1 MASCSLARWP
11 YTRRMIAMRSRTAQE
26 LLVALAL
33 ISSAGLSVAQSCLAI
48 PSDTPG
54 LGSPSNVPFGNN
66 NVTDPVFSDTR
77 YQVLIAAALM
87 GNQPRHICDLQVATS
102 GSRLREFEELTVTL
116 GHNSSGQLLS
126 QMNLNLS
133 GPSQV
138 VSVSRW
144 RLPTTASTWTPL
156 GLSFD
161 FMYDPAIGD
170 LVVEFRVRGGGAASG
185 VGSAGLRTDQSLPYV
200 WTQGGGYSGNA
211 FSGGGIKLKLCS
223 DTNNLLALGG
233 GCVGSNGATPE
244 LSYSGSAMLGG
255 AGFQVHLSNGA
266 SNPASP
272 VALVWSFG
280 LRTLP
285 VDLGLIGA
293 TGCSTHCF
301 GDVSELLF
309 STGGSV
315 SQQLVPPNAP
325 LVCLPVWNQWF
336 VFDPGANSLGVT
348 TSNLG
353 RVIVGS

>member
-1 MASCSLARWP
+1 
-11 YTRRMIAMRSRTAQE
+11 MISIQCRPAQA
-26 LLVALAL
+26 LLVVMVLVSGAEE
-33 ISSAGLSVAQSCLAI
+33 SVAQSCLAI

-77 YQVLIAAALM
+77 YQVLVAASLM
-87 GNQPRHICDLQVATS
+87 GNQPRQICDLQIATS

-116 GHNSSGQLLS
+116 GHNSSGQLAS
-126 QMNLNLS
+126 QMTQNLS

-144 RLPTTASTWTPL
+144 RLPTTANTWTPL
-156 GLSFD
+156 GLAFD

-185 VGSAGLRTDQSLPYV
+185 VGSAGLRTSQSLPYV

-211 FSGGGIKLKLCS
+211 FSGGGIKLRLCS

-233 GCVGSNGATPE
+233 GCVGSNGAAPE

-255 AGFQVHLSNGA
+255 AGFEVHLNQG
-266 SNPASP
+266 PANSSSP

-285 VDLGLIGA
+285 IDLGLIGA
-293 TGCSTHCF
+293 TGCNTHCF
-301 GDVSELLF
+301 GDLSQLLF
-309 STGGSV
+309 ANGGSV

-325 LVCLPVWNQWF
+325 LVCLPIWNQWF
-336 VFDPGANSLGVT
+336 VFDPGANPLGVT

-353 RVIVGS
+353 RVIVGT

>member
-1 MASCSLARWP
+1 
-11 YTRRMIAMRSRTAQE
+11 MIAIRSRPAQA
-26 LLVALAL
+26 LLVVMALVGGAEV
-33 ISSAGLSVAQSCLAI
+33 SVAQSCLAI

-77 YQVLIAAALM
+77 YQVLVAASLM
-87 GNQPRHICDLQVATS
+87 GNQPRQICDLQIATS

-116 GHNSSGQLLS
+116 GHNSSGQLVS
-126 QMNLNLS
+126 QMTQNLS

-144 RLPTTASTWTPL
+144 RLPTTANTWTPL
-156 GLSFD
+156 GLAFD

-185 VGSAGLRTDQSLPYV
+185 VGSAGLRTSQSLPYV

-211 FSGGGIKLKLCS
+211 FSGGGIKLRLCS

-233 GCVGSNGATPE
+233 GCGSIGAAPE

-255 AGFQVHLSNGA
+255 AGFEVHLNQA
-266 SNPASP
+266 PANPSSP

-293 TGCSTHCF
+293 TGCNTHCF
-301 GDVSELLF
+301 GDVSQLLF
-309 STGGSV
+309 ANGGSV

-325 LVCLPVWNQWF
+325 LVCLPIWNQWF
-336 VFDPGANSLGVT
+336 VFDPGANPLGVT

-353 RVIVGS
+353 RVIVGT